1 VLTPNS
7 QARTRLLQCCD
18 GCLFAIALLSAYLLR
33 ANFTVFALPKIETF
47 EEHLWLFPVIGLC
60 GPTALFSQG
69 FYRSAQIT
77 SRLNVVWTVVRGS
90 VLTMVALILVLF
102 LMRMQF
108 ARSVILLA
116 SVFGCVLVYARY
128 ELFVRLIASPFNR
141 QQWRQRVL
149 WAGIGDE
156 NTKVR
161 SALTF
166 EERSQIESITEFDPR
181 TDPIEQF
188 APILHDYA
196 INVVVL
202 NLAGL
207 DAAHVQPVL
216 NACEKE
222 GVAVVVRPGLLPRT
236 PLGMTVDWFA
246 GEPVIHYRAQAARPS
261 HLFMKQALD
270 YLGAAILLVV
280 ALPVMLVIALAVKLT
295 SKGPILF
302 EQTRAG
308 LNGRPFRLFK
318 FRSMRVGADKE
329 KATLAPFNEMTGPVF
344 KIARDPRVTP
354 IGRFLRR
361 HGLDEL
367 PQLLNVARGEMSL
380 VGPRPLPID
389 EVKKFSDDAHRRRL
403 SVRPGLT
410 CLWQINGRN
419 DISDFTQ
426 WVRLDL
432 AYIDRWTLWLDIK
445 ILLATIPV
453 VIFGRGGR

>member
-1 VLTPNS
+1 M
-7 QARTRLLQCCD
+7 QACD
-18 GCLFAIALLSAYLLR
+18 GALFAIALLSAYLLR
-33 ANFTVFALPKIETF
+33 ANFTIFALPKIETF
-47 EEHLWLFPVIGLC
+47 SEHLWLFPVIALC
-60 GPTALFSQG
+60 GPIALTSQG
-69 FYRSAQIT
+69 FYRAVQIT

-116 SVFGCVLVYARY
+116 SIFGCVLVYARH
-128 ELFVRLIASPFNR
+128 ELFVRFIASPFNR
-141 QQWRQRVL
+141 PQWRQRVL

-181 TDPIEQF
+181 TDLIEQF

-207 DAAHVQPVL
+207 DAAHVQPIL

-261 HLFMKQALD
+261 HLFIKQVID
-270 YLGAAILLVV
+270 YIGAAILLVL
-280 ALPVMLVIALAVKLT
+280 AFPIMLLIGLAVKLT
-295 SKGPILF
+295 SKGPVLF

-308 LNGRPFRLFK
+308 VNGRPFRLLK

-329 KATLAPFNEMTGPVF
+329 KASLAPLNEMTGPVF
-344 KIARDPRVTP
+344 KLARDPRVTT
-354 IGRFLRR
+354 IGRILRR

-367 PQLLNVARGEMSL
+367 PQLLNVIRGEMSL
-380 VGPRPLPID
+380 VGPRPLPVD

-419 DISDFTQ
+419 DISDFEQ

-432 AYIDRWTLWLDIK
+432 AYIDRWTLWLDLK

>member
-33 ANFTVFALPKIETF
+33 ANFTIFALPKIETF

-60 GPTALFSQG
+60 GPIALFSQG

-116 SVFGCVLVYARY
+116 SVFGCILVYARY

-141 QQWRQRVL
+141 PQWRQRVL

-161 SALTF
+161 AALTF

-181 TDPIEQF
+181 TDSIEQF

-196 INVVVL
+196 INVVIL

-261 HLFMKQALD
+261 HLFIKQALD
-270 YLGAAILLVV
+270 YIGAVILLIV
-280 ALPVMLVIALAVKLT
+280 ALPVMLVIALAVKVT
-295 SKGPILF
+295 SKGPVLF
-302 EQTRAG
+302 DQTRAG

-344 KIARDPRVTP
+344 KLTRDPRVTP

-380 VGPRPLPID
+380 VGPRPLPVD

-432 AYIDRWTLWLDIK
+432 AYIDRWTLWLDFK

>member
-1 VLTPNS
+1 MLTPNS
-7 QARTRLLQCCD
+7 QARIRLLQCCD
-18 GCLFAIALLSAYLLR
+18 GALFAIALLSAYLLR
-33 ANFTVFALPKIETF
+33 ANFTIFALPKIETF
-47 EEHLWLFPVIGLC
+47 AEHLWLFPVIGLC
-60 GPTALFSQG
+60 GPIALATQG

-90 VLTMVALILVLF
+90 ALTMVALILVLF

-116 SVFGCVLVYARY
+116 SVFGCILVYARH
-128 ELFVRLIASPFNR
+128 EIFFRLIASPFNR
-141 QQWRQRVL
+141 PQWRQRVL

-161 SALTF
+161 AALTF

-181 TDPIEQF
+181 IDPIDTF

-196 INVVVL
+196 INVVVV

-261 HLFMKQALD
+261 HLFIKRAID
-270 YLGAAILLVV
+270 YVGASLLLLL
-280 ALPVMLVIALAVKLT
+280 ALPVLILIGLAVKLT
-295 SKGPILF
+295 SKGPVLF
-302 EQTRAG
+302 DQTRAG

-344 KIARDPRVTP
+344 KLTRDPRVTP

-367 PQLLNVARGEMSL
+367 PQLLNVVRGEMSL
-380 VGPRPLPID
+380 VGPRPLPVE

-403 SVRPGLT
+403 SVHPGLT

-419 DISDFTQ
+419 DISDFAQ

-432 AYIDRWTLWLDIK
+432 AYIDRWTLWLDFK